1 MDRCYRSAVAQRR
14 LALSDRPN
22 DAGERTTD
30 VLAELLDTLRLSTVV
45 YGRFELGAPW
55 GFQIPDVDA
64 AHMIVVGRG
73 SVRLEVAGVGAPL
86 VLSAGDLALL
96 PHGGAHALR
105 DSRGRALH
113 VLGDRECQRIR
124 RAEPLQLGGPGARTS
139 LVVAAFWF
147 RSAHRSLSI
156 QRLARVIHIPAGDPA
171 VPSGLAS
178 TARLFITESASCGAG
193 ATVVMNRLADV
204 LLVQTVREFIAGTA
218 CGQHGLRA
226 LADRPIGTA
235 LAAIHDR
242 PAEPWT
248 VERLAARAALS
259 RSGFAA
265 RFTALVGEPPL
276 AYLARWRMTR
286 AAQLLRD
293 TDLVMSEVA
302 ERVGYRSEASFNK
315 AFKRLEGI
323 TPGVYRQRRE
333 RPGSAYLASG
343 SRRTLQVRR

>member
-1 MDRCYRSAVAQRR
+1 
-14 LALSDRPN
+14 LSDRPN
-22 DAGERTTD
+22 SSADRTTD
-30 VLAELLDTLRLSTVV
+30 VLAELLDALRLSTVV
-45 YGRFELGAPW
+45 YGRFDLRAPW
-55 GFQIPDVDA
+55 GLRIPDVGA

-73 SVRLEVAGVGAPL
+73 GAHVEIEGVGSPR

-96 PHGGAHALR
+96 PHGGTHALR
-105 DSRGRALH
+105 DSPGRALH
-113 VLGDRECQRIR
+113 TLSDRECQSIR
-124 RAEPLQLGGPGARTS
+124 RAEPIRLGGFGAQTS

-147 RSAHRSLSI
+147 RSAHRSLSL
-156 QRLARVIHIPAGDPA
+156 QRLARVIHIPAADPSE
-171 VPSGLAS
+171 PPGLAS
-178 TARLFITESASCGAG
+178 TARLFISESAARGPGSS
-193 ATVVMNRLADV
+193 VIMNRLADV
-204 LLVQTVREFIAGTA
+204 LLVQTVRAFIASTA
-218 CGQHGLRA
+218 CGEHGLRA

-248 VERLAARAALS
+248 VERLAGTAALS

-276 AYLARWRMTR
+276 EYVARWRMIK

-293 TDLVMSEVA
+293 TDLAMSEVA

-323 TPGVYRQRRE
+323 TPGVYRRHRE
-333 RPGSAYLASG
+333 RPGSARVAGG
-343 SRRTLQVRR
+343 SPRPWRDHR